1 MCRWYRLPCQT
12 FLPPLLTN
20 PHGSRFKPR
29 VYTLS
34 HRQVCYVIE
43 ACCSWGC
50 SQWQSLS
57 VERDTVPGQQLPYKG
72 TATASSSQDF
82 PSTPRQEWYVF
93 CRQFPVWILSILVFF
108 YIGVWTLVIG
118 WSLRVFFSCRSIQWG
133 LCSRAI
139 VDWLESGSA
148 RWPENPLQSD
158 SRISAY
164 CLTLIQRLFQND
176 TAFRLI
182 NHNTSVTTLWSL
194 FIYEQ
199 TGHTVKT
206 FIIWVR
212 LQRINCAH
220 LNASHTEC
228 GEKLP
233 LYRGGKCHIWHI
245 WVEHISWCRLIR
257 LGEEMRR
264 QICGEFYLK
273 CVCVN

>member
-1 MCRWYRLPCQT
+1 MVCILQT
-12 FLPPLLTN
+12 ISSLDIIHISLFL
-20 PHGSRFKPR
+20 
-29 VYTLS
+29 
-34 HRQVCYVIE
+34 HRSLNSCDWLIPK
-43 ACCSWGC
+43 SFFF
-50 SQWQSLS
+50 LS
-57 VERDTVPGQQLPYKG
+57 VDTVRPLFSG
-72 TATASSSQDF
+72 DCW
-82 PSTPRQEWYVF
+82 ST
-93 CRQFPVWILSILVFF
+93 
-108 YIGVWTLVIG
+108 
-118 WSLRVFFSCRSIQWG
+118 
-133 LCSRAI
+133 
-139 VDWLESGSA
+139 GSA

-182 NHNTSVTTLWSL
+182 NHNTSVITLWSL

-273 CVCVN
+273 SVCVN